1 VPSTKTCN
9 GLNLYG
15 NHYLVE
21 DNDFSHYTLAL
32 NWNPSY
38 SITRNNTF
46 HDQFETEADGNGHTD
61 TWFSDPGGT
70 NLVNNQFNVY
80 EGNYQRNGVGPNS
93 KGSLFQAPSCSG
105 CQFAIVR
112 FNVTNR
118 IGSGSTTNNQNWQS
132 VKNYNN
138 TVSDPNYESGT
149 VGLVSDNS
157 QDTNPPNPSYLNQI
171 YYYSQSIA
179 SVNPYTCGNSNN
191 CNYGHN
197 LYWCKAGCITVYTH
211 VYGVG
216 SFLSDPGNVHAD
228 PKFVNYV
235 SAAST
240 SNDFHLQAGSP
251 AIAVGTFL
259 TTVASGDSGSGSS
272 LVVNDASYF
281 QDGYGLSN
289 AYSTVYGDCIAV
301 GTASNHVCVTAV
313 NYTTNTLTLASSIS
327 RSAGQGVYLYSKSD
341 GVRVL
346 TGSAPDMG
354 AYPYNG
360 SSSSL
365 APPSNLSA
373 VVQ

>member
-1 VPSTKTCN
+1 MHP
-9 GLNLYG
+9 
-15 NHYLVE
+15 
-21 DNDFSHYTLAL
+21 AL
-32 NWNPSY
+32 
-38 SITRNNTF
+38 
-46 HDQFETEADGNGHTD
+46 
-61 TWFSDPGGT
+61 
-70 NLVNNQFNVY
+70 
-80 EGNYQRNGVGPNS
+80 
-93 KGSLFQAPSCSG
+93 
-105 CQFAIVR
+105 
-112 FNVTNR
+112 
-118 IGSGSTTNNQNWQS
+118 
-132 VKNYNN
+132 
-138 TVSDPNYESGT
+138 
-149 VGLVSDNS
+149 
-157 QDTNPPNPSYLNQI
+157 
-171 YYYSQSIA
+171 
-179 SVNPYTCGNSNN
+179 
-191 CNYGHN
+191 HN

-301 GTASNHVCVTAV
+301 RTASNHVCVTAV
-313 NYTTNTLTLASSIS
+313 NYTANTLTLASSIS

-373 VVQ
+373 